1 MKSQPIKVLIVD
13 DQSIVRKGIKAFLG
27 EYEDISVISE
37 AANGL
42 EAVERAVQ
50 LKPDVV
56 LLDWLMPGMDGIE
69 TINRI
74 SAVQPN
80 QRIIILTAY
89 FKEDE
94 ILQAVKE
101 GASAYVRKD
110 APPENLIQCIR
121 KVYAGEQTINPA
133 LAWQLMSEANVR

>member
-1 MKSQPIKVLIVD
+1 MNGQPIKVMIVD

-27 EYEDISVISE
+27 EYEDISVIGE

-42 EAVERAVQ
+42 EAVERAEQ

-56 LLDWLMPGMDGIE
+56 LLDLLMPGMDGVE
-69 TINRI
+69 TVHRI
-74 SAVQPN
+74 CAAQPN
-80 QRIIILTAY
+80 QRIIVLTAY
-89 FKEDE
+89 FKDDE

-110 APPENLIQCIR
+110 TPPENLIQCIR
-121 KVYAGEQTINPA
+121 KVYASEQTID
-133 LAWQLMSEANVR
+133 LAFAG